1 MVRRLVEASAELSG
15 ISQSTSY
22 GTPSLKVGK
31 KFICR
36 IKDAKTVVIT
46 CPLEEK
52 AVLREVAPDIYFE
65 TDHYKGWPAILVR
78 IDAISDRELA
88 HRLAC
93 AARFQA
99 PPRKDSARLRS
110 PRSP

>member
-1 MVRRLVEASAELSG
+1 MLPG

-31 KFICR
+31 KSICR
-36 IKDAKTVVIT
+36 IKDAKTVVIM

-52 AVLREVAPDIYFE
+52 AALMEAAPEIYFE
-65 TDHYKGWPAILVR
+65 TDHYKGWPAVLVR
-78 IDAISDRELA
+78 IDVISDHELA

-99 PPRKDSARLRS
+99 AKKRRARPRA
-110 PRSP
+110 